1 MSQESTEDQS
11 SEGQEA
17 EEPSHLDHE
26 GGNGIEPD
34 ENQDVADHPDHPD
47 QSGAEP
53 SNEEL
58 NELPEQ
64 GGVEATEVEAPEQ
77 APVEVYANK
86 SNISKVYEV
95 KGAINSLS
103 QEDTDFDAHFGK
115 FRSLWAELE
124 MLRPATVDPDVLHER
139 REQDKVF
146 ALLLTLNPGTE
157 GRANYS
163 GDIGETSNRSQAVEE
178 KKQGHDDTIKKS
190 DIEALIKALKESGN
204 TLGTSLNATYH
215 TPRGLFTS
223 YQVAHQTERVKPLVI
238 DSGASHHMISDV
250 NLISNIE
257 PVIGN
262 VMIANG
268 DKIPIKG
275 VGTLKL
281 FDKDSKAFYMPT
293 FASNLLSVKRATTDL
308 NCNVIFSPNEV
319 VFQDIETLK
328 LIGKGVTKGDLYL
341 LEDAKTPSYLS
352 SAFSSI
358 PVLDHDTNVPKRFW
372 SDAVM
377 TACYL
382 INRTPTRILGDLT
395 PYEPDGQRN
404 KLEPRSTKAVFLG
417 YSTTQK
423 GYKCYVPEARKVL
436 VSRDVKFVESRGYFE
451 KKSWDELKD
460 LSQPSSDR
468 ADTLRRLMQNLG
480 ISLFPSAGTQETGA
494 VPEIVR
500 APQDSTT
507 TPHPHPDPEWGNNN
521 DHEAE
526 SNDPNVH
533 DPDEQMQQE
542 ADQTTDVN
550 SGGVESSGQED
561 VQEVQQLRRSTRQR
575 KPVSNWNNT
584 RVYFNAEAIAHPPSA
599 VPKGFYLRRYD
610 RLDG

>member
-1 MSQESTEDQS
+1 MVMANQ
-11 SEGQEA
+11 A
-17 EEPSHLDHE
+17 E
-26 GGNGIEPD
+26 
-34 ENQDVADHPDHPD
+34 
-47 QSGAEP
+47 GAENKP
-53 SNEEL
+53 A
-58 NELPEQ
+58 
-64 GGVEATEVEAPEQ
+64 GV
-77 APVEVYANK
+77 ANK
-86 SNISKVYEV
+86 GYYKPEDRKVWV
-95 KGAINSLS
+95 CDHCKKKGHGKDKCWILHPHLKPA
-103 QEDTDFDAHFGK
+103 K
-115 FRSLWAELE
+115 FR
-124 MLRPATVDPDVLHER
+124 
-139 REQDKVF
+139 
-146 ALLLTLNPGTE
+146 TE

-358 PVLDHDTNVPKRFW
+358 PVLDHDVLWHARLGHPHSRALNLLLPDISFKN
-372 SDAVM
+372 DGCEACILVM

-494 VPEIVR
+494 VPETVR

-584 RVYFNAEAIAHPPSA
+584 RVYFNAEAVAHPPSA
-599 VPKGFYLRRYD
+599 
-610 RLDG
+610 

>member
-1 MSQESTEDQS
+1 
-11 SEGQEA
+11 
-17 EEPSHLDHE
+17 
-26 GGNGIEPD
+26 
-34 ENQDVADHPDHPD
+34 
-47 QSGAEP
+47 
-53 SNEEL
+53 
-58 NELPEQ
+58 
-64 GGVEATEVEAPEQ
+64 
-77 APVEVYANK
+77 
-86 SNISKVYEV
+86 
-95 KGAINSLS
+95 
-103 QEDTDFDAHFGK
+103 
-115 FRSLWAELE
+115 

-358 PVLDHDTNVPKRFW
+358 PVLDHDALWHARLGHPHSRALNLLLPDISFKNDGCEACILGKHCKTNGVAERKNRHLMGVARSMMFQTNVPKRFW

-480 ISLFPSAGTQETGA
+480 ISLFPSAGTQEAEA
-494 VPEIVR
+494 VPETVR

-599 VPKGFYLRRYD
+599 KERRPGWWQGD
-610 RLDG
+610 THKCMEKTI